1 MGARAGLDP
10 TQHTKTVT
18 QSRSSYEPFEQWTA
32 FDKVLTQIL
41 LLPVKEPHLLRTVV
55 DWEQGSVPH
64 EKTDHAIAQKIKRTL
79 ESHITNE
86 DEMKL
91 LHQQDEDKTW
101 FGILREDS
109 GFPSF
114 QDYGRYANLMA
125 ESSRSSI
132 SASSQWN
139 GSRDSRYPSLVSF
152 VGQTGASK
160 STVIKLVVDLHSTH
174 DGENA
179 TPVVGSAGENVP
191 TSGDVHLYPDPRT
204 FESDTPIL
212 YADCEGLEG
221 GEREPLATRFRKK
234 GAKISKVGR
243 VGSFEKRMQRI
254 PNTSERSLTWAD
266 TNVKRGR
273 EFAVTNLY
281 PRLLYTFSDV
291 VVFVLKNP
299 RVIESVLEKLVT
311 WAAAA
316 LEKSSNQPVLPHAIV
331 VLNASEN
338 DIDPALWDVDTATE
352 RLLQSLSESVSQNAA
367 FKKYALFWKER
378 SRNIRTVEDLL
389 LSYYSSFR
397 VVRIPTS
404 GRPNLISEQIGKLYK
419 GIGMACASS
428 QERRLALRMLLD
440 ADELQAYLQYAF
452 DHFACTLDTPFD
464 FVQASFTNSPIP
476 LDFGGN
482 ILKLAI
488 NLMEALPNKIDGP
501 IIFKELS
508 TMVASCIMLD
518 SARHKIRGTADQIFP
533 QYLEHIEAALE
544 NFCDRHWPCEYI
556 KPGGGARCVNV
567 RSGHGSKGHQLKNGK
582 VLAVGNYMSHFSFEN
597 YRETFAF
604 DVYSQLRES
613 LSLLHEK
620 MHDSREMEANVAAEI
635 HASTVMKHFHLH
647 TVRAGADSFVSHS
660 TCFSCLFEPPEHPL
674 PCGHVLCTSC
684 LRAYGRT
691 TEEYVVELDDCPI
704 ESISKPRHQT
714 WKVVM
719 KPPDA
724 GIRVLTLDGGG
735 IRGIVELEIL
745 RLIEQAL
752 GGRIP
757 IRHFFD
763 LVVGTSTGGI
773 IALGLVAKSWSV
785 EACTSQFESL
795 CNRAFT
801 RRTGGNIPGIGF
813 LVSYYNHSQYETRP
827 LEEALVEAYGEEDFL
842 FGGSRFLLDGDDG
855 YNVKRP
861 EKLQSE
867 LKIWEAARATSAA
880 PRIFKPFHHEPSKQV
895 YMDGAIYHNNPIQIA
910 DKERKN
916 LWPSL
921 PSDYPDVLVSIGT
934 SYGPPRPA
942 KELSSP
948 PPQVGVFSH
957 GKSLYKI
964 AVDHIATAR
973 DSEKAWDD
981 YMSILQPPREHQSRF
996 VRLNPQLLEDPPSV
1010 DDVECL
1016 QQIRSTARTH
1026 MMHNERIPVL
1036 ALQLVASCFY
1046 FEKSGAA
1053 ELQTDDT
1060 YECKGELPR
1069 VWYTSRSTKACT
1081 GEIHCRLLPESD
1093 EISELGKLLREKM
1106 VPGRNPAFIIQEK
1119 HRGQNA
1125 ESREITP
1132 AVIDRM
1138 IGRRRFNLGRITIHL
1153 SSKLAVTE
1161 MFLTVNPGELHPISG
1176 FPRSLLQ
1183 DEGVR
1188 ERTRQITNATSR
1200 RWAGRT
1206 ASRRTRQSQW
1216 TPPDLSQRPQRPLST
1231 YSHEGYVLGDST
1243 PSTMKRI
1250 ASLFRKGPNRGRHEE
1265 SKAKAEQEAANHLE
1279 VPTDLNTSVY
1289 ETPDDI
1295 WSAPPSELPA
1305 GELTPTLRSSPHPPS
1320 GLSTPEPNPEPFR
1333 AELEG
1338 DHATWI

>member
-1 MGARAGLDP
+1 
-10 TQHTKTVT
+10 
-18 QSRSSYEPFEQWTA
+18 
-32 FDKVLTQIL
+32 
-41 LLPVKEPHLLRTVV
+41 
-55 DWEQGSVPH
+55 
-64 EKTDHAIAQKIKRTL
+64 
-79 ESHITNE
+79 
-86 DEMKL
+86 
-91 LHQQDEDKTW
+91 
-101 FGILREDS
+101 
-109 GFPSF
+109 
-114 QDYGRYANLMA
+114 MA
-125 ESSRSSI
+125 ESSRSTM
-132 SASSQWN
+132 SSSGRGS

-152 VGQTGASK
+152 VGQTGAGK
-160 STVIKLVVDLHSTH
+160 STVIKLVIDLQSTH
-174 DGENA
+174 EGENA
-179 TPVVGSAGENVP
+179 TPVVGSAGEWVP
-191 TSGDVHLYPDPRT
+191 TSGDVHLYPDPLT

-266 TNVKRGR
+266 TNEKRGR

-299 RVIESVLEKLVT
+299 RVIESVLEKLIT

-352 RLLQSLSESVSQNAA
+352 KLLHSLSETILQNAA

-378 SRNIRTVEDLL
+378 SRNIKTVEDLL

-404 GRPNLISEQIGKLYK
+404 GRPNLISEQIGKLYR
-419 GIGMACASS
+419 GIRMASASS
-428 QERRLALRMLLD
+428 QERRLAFRMLLD

-452 DHFACTLDTPFD
+452 DHFACTLDSPFD

-501 IIFKELS
+501 MIFKELS

-533 QYLEHIEAALE
+533 QYLEHLEAALE
-544 NFCDRHWPCEYI
+544 NFTDRHWPCEYI

-604 DVYSQLRES
+604 DVYSQLSES
-613 LSLLHEK
+613 LTLLHLK

-647 TVRAGADSFVSHS
+647 TVKAGAESFISHS

-684 LRAYGRT
+684 LRAYGRV
-691 TEEYVVELDDCPI
+691 TEKNVVELDGCPI
-704 ESISKPRHQT
+704 ESLSKPKHQT

-724 GIRVLTLDGGG
+724 GIRVLTLDG
-735 IRGIVELEIL
+735 
-745 RLIEQAL
+745 
-752 GGRIP
+752 
-757 IRHFFD
+757 
-763 LVVGTSTGGI
+763 TGGI
-773 IALGLVAKSWSV
+773 IALGLVAKKWSV

-795 CNRAFT
+795 CHRAFT
-801 RRTGGNIPGIGF
+801 RRTGASIPGIGF

-827 LEEALVEAYGEEDFL
+827 LEEALVGAYGEEDFL

-855 YNVKRP
+855 NNAKVGVVTTSATNLPVILTNYNRSCSEKQ
-861 EKLQSE
+861 KLQSE
-867 LKIWEAARATSAA
+867 LKIWEAATAAA
-880 PRIFKPFHHEPSKQV
+880 PMIFKPFHHEPSKQV

-916 LWPSL
+916 IWPSL

-934 SYGPPRPA
+934 SYGPPRAA

-948 PPQVGVFSH
+948 PPQVGLVSH

-973 DSEKAWDD
+973 DSEKAWED
-981 YMSILQPPREHQSRF
+981 YMSILQPPQEHLSRF
-996 VRLNPQLLEDPPSV
+996 VRLNPQLLEDPPRV

-1016 QQIRSTARTH
+1016 QQIKATARTQ

-1046 FEKSGAA
+1046 FEKSAAA
-1053 ELQTDDT
+1053 ELQPDDT
-1060 YECKGELPR
+1060 YECK
-1069 VWYTSRSTKACT
+1069 
-1081 GEIHCRLLPESD
+1081 GEIHCRLLPESK
-1093 EISELGKLLREKM
+1093 EISELGKLLSEKM
-1106 VPGRNPAFIIQEK
+1106 APGRNPAFIIQEK
-1119 HRGQNA
+1119 HSGQNA

-1132 AVIDRM
+1132 AAISGM
-1138 IGRRRFNLGRITIHL
+1138 IGRRRFSLGKITLTL

-1161 MFLTVNPGELHPISG
+1161 MFLTVNPGELLIISG

-1206 ASRRTRQSQW
+1206 ASRRTRQLQW
-1216 TPPDLSQRPQRPLST
+1216 TPPDLSHRPQRSLST
-1231 YSHEGYVLGDST
+1231 YSQDEYVLGNSN
-1243 PSTMKRI
+1243 PGAMKRI
-1250 ASLFRKGPNRGRHEE
+1250 ASLFRKGPSRGLRHEE
-1265 SKAKAEQEAANHLE
+1265 SKGKAEHEGSIHLS
-1279 VPTDLNTSVY
+1279 VPTGTSTSAY
-1289 ETPDDI
+1289 ETPDDVVGV
-1295 WSAPPSELPA
+1295 SPVELPA
-1305 GELTPTLRSSPHPPS
+1305 GDWTPTLRSPGPSTSP
-1320 GLSTPEPNPEPFR
+1320 STQETELGKALR